1 MFAYKRTCC
10 RSAATK
16 PPIDI
21 FNGDFPM
28 RILTMIAVSA
38 AMIASS
44 AGAFAGE
51 LPSYEVKSFPI
62 SATQVQVLGGAGV
75 EETSTAPAMIVAGM
89 PASPT
94 QMSVLSPRVKRL
106 ASVNAESESR

>member
-1 MFAYKRTCC
+1 MFAYGRTCY

-21 FNGDFPM
+21 FNGDFEM
-28 RILTMIAVSA
+28 RVLSMIAVA
-38 AMIASS
+38 GAMIASS

-51 LPSYEVKSFPI
+51 LPAYEVKSFPI
-62 SATQVQVLGGAGV
+62 SAMQVQVLGATGV
-75 EETSTAPAMIVAGM
+75 EQQPTAATMTVAGM
-89 PASPT
+89 PASPA

-106 ASVNAESESR
+106 ASANADAEAR